1 MKGANR
7 RFRSGPVGPER
18 REKVHLSPGGCNEGQ
33 AFRIRD
39 NFGMRVICTGAFA
52 SLLFRL
58 LAVHQYFTMESL
70 ILAQDERWLQA

>member
-18 REKVHLSPGGCNEGQ
+18 REKVHLPPDGCNEGQ

-39 NFGMRVICTGAFA
+39 NFGMRGD
-52 SLLFRL
+52 LHGGFRL
-58 LAVHQYFTMESL
+58 LAFSP
-70 ILAQDERWLQA
+70 

>member
-18 REKVHLSPGGCNEGQ
+18 REKVHLSPDGCNEGQ

-39 NFGMRVICTGAFA
+39 NFGMRVICMEASASQPFAF
-52 SLLFRL
+52 LPFIN
-58 LAVHQYFTMESL
+58 T
-70 ILAQDERWLQA
+70 LQWRV

>member
-18 REKVHLSPGGCNEGQ
+18 REKVHLSPDGCNEGQ

-39 NFGMRVICTGAFA
+39 NFGMRGDLYGGFCLPA
-52 SLLFRL
+52 FRL
-58 LAVHQYFTMESL
+58 LAVYQHFTMESL